1 MCVCVPIKRKRRC
14 TVGRLRSLVV
24 SRAFTKESF
33 ERVAASELKVD
44 GEVFLRA
51 DKAAIEEHKAYMAQ
65 EFGLMPSSCNGQP
78 WSWRAVLSANQMGR
92 IRKVFDAS
100 LVSSDGVFLS
110 LAQDISHQPSI
121 LSRCIPTLIRN
132 SLIYFLHPDR
142 HQDRM
147 AVPIE
152 YYGMQMFPVMLP
164 PCHWAAQMKFDHFLK
179 EANML
184 DFNRARR
191 LCGNGM
197 CVPAIG
203 SILAF
208 VLTTSQLKGG
218 NGI

>member
-1 MCVCVPIKRKRRC
+1 
-14 TVGRLRSLVV
+14 
-24 SRAFTKESF
+24 
-33 ERVAASELKVD
+33 
-44 GEVFLRA
+44 
-51 DKAAIEEHKAYMAQ
+51 
-65 EFGLMPSSCNGQP
+65 
-78 WSWRAVLSANQMGR
+78 
-92 IRKVFDAS
+92 
-100 LVSSDGVFLS
+100 
-110 LAQDISHQPSI
+110 
-121 LSRCIPTLIRN
+121 
-132 SLIYFLHPDR
+132 
-142 HQDRM
+142 M